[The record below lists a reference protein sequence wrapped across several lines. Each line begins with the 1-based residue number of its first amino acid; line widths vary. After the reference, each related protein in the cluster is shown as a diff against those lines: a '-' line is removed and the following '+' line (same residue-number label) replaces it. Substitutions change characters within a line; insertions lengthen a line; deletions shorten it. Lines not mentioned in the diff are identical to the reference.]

1 MENIIITIIII
12 IVIYLYIIMMDRKTY
27 DNFISGFWKAD
38 QNYCDNAEISNMI
51 LYIDSIDNTGY
62 LIINKD
68 NDLIENSAFRLEK
81 KIISNYNNLLPFNNN
96 IEYNVKFNSK
106 DNNEFL
112 WDNGNYI
119 LKLSIISGTIVIYKE
134 DTIFSILY
142 KDNSVSNKFLE
153 YEKIETIE

>member
-1 MENIIITIIII
+1 MENIIITTIII

>member
-1 MENIIITIIII
+1 
-12 IVIYLYIIMMDRKTY
+12 MMDRKTY